1 MRFYYIWANL
11 FSFEL
16 KNAKKIRNMSPKN
29 TIKMINI
36 QKYYLVH
43 IGPIWSTLVH
53 SAYFGSI
60 RSILSYLV
68 LVLFCRRWSYSVLF
82 VPTRFTLVH
91 SDLFS
96 PLWSYSVLLVPIWSY
111 FVHSIHY
118 VPFGPFVF
126 TSVDLDHFDSFV
138 FTLVHFNLLRSIFVH
153 LHIGIGR
160 RHV

>member
-1 MRFYYIWANL
+1 M
-11 FSFEL
+11 SH
-16 KNAKKIRNMSPKN
+16 KNAKK
-29 TIKMINI
+29 MINI
-36 QKYYLVH
+36 RKYYLVH
-43 IGPIWSTLVH
+43 VGP
-53 SAYFGSI
+53 SAHFGSI
-60 RSILSYLV
+60 RFTLSYSV
-68 LVLFCRRWSYSVLF
+68 LVLFSRRWSYSVLF
-82 VPTRFTLVH
+82 VPTRLILVH

-126 TSVDLDHFDSFV
+126 TSVHLDHFDSFV
-138 FTLVHFNLLRSIFVH
+138 FTLIHFNLLRSIFVH